1 VKRLSLVLVCL
12 VLISSLLL
20 SACGKEVVKTEAP
33 VTQEPPEA
41 TESPVAIETTEA
53 PLPVV
58 RVATDATFKPFEYT
72 DDAGNLIGIDIDL
85 MNMIAEKAGFQIEW
99 SNLPFDSGLAGI
111 SECQYDAMIAA
122 ISITDERK
130 QSMLFSDPYMTAG
143 LVVVVAKDNNTING
157 MSDLDGLTVAAQLGT
172 TGEQA
177 AQAIPN
183 VNYKPYD
190 SYELAFLDLANG
202 QIDAVVADSPVA
214 AGYVKANPDKIKMVG
229 DIFDS
234 ADYGV
239 AICKTNTDL
248 QAKINAA
255 LKELIAAGVIDELSK
270 KYNP

>member
-1 VKRLSLVLVCL
+1 VKRKTL
-12 VLISSLLL
+12 VLISLLL
-20 SACGKEVVKTEAP
+20 ISAVLLTSCGK
-33 VTQEPPEA
+33 A
-41 TESPVAIETTEA
+41 TSANTIK
-53 PLPVV
+53 
-58 RVATDATFKPFEYT
+58 VATDATFKPFEYT
-72 DDAGNLIGIDIDL
+72 NDAGEMIGIDIDL
-85 MNMIAEKAGFQIEW
+85 MNQIADKAGLTIEW
-99 SNLPFDSGLAGI
+99 VNLPFDSGLAGI

-130 QSMLFSDPYMTAG
+130 QAMLFSDPYMTAG
-143 LVVVVAKDNNTING
+143 LVVVVAKDNTTITG

-214 AGYVKANPDKIKMVG
+214 AGYVKANPDKIMMAGEV
-229 DIFDS
+229 FDS
-234 ADYGV
+234 ADYGI
-239 AICKTNTDL
+239 AICKTNTEL
-248 QAKINAA
+248 QTKINAA
-255 LKELIAAGVIDELSK
+255 LKELIEEGVVDELSK